1 MATKGKYQQELN
13 QHLARLGLVEVGIP
27 YDESTDLFVV
37 YRCHVVARKESC
49 WLSLRVTR
57 TFGKW
62 QIEESTNIS
71 DAASSDIEQL
81 RQGVVPDLT
90 LAD

>member
-1 MATKGKYQQELN
+1 MKVKGKYQDEIQL
-13 QHLARLGLVEVGIP
+13 HLAKHDLTDIGIP

-37 YRCHVVARKESC
+37 YRCHVVARKESA
-49 WLSLRVTR
+49 WLSLRMTR
-57 TFGKW
+57 TFCKW

-71 DAASSDIEQL
+71 NIADSEIDQL
-81 RQGVVPDLT
+81 RKGIVPDLV